1 MHGLALR
8 AVQLFVTDRYGTS
21 TWSKL
26 VKHAGFDF
34 DEFQPMLDYDADIAK
49 QALRSLEAVLD
60 RPLPDIM
67 EDIGTY
73 LVSHPNVESLRR
85 LLRFGGVNF
94 EDFLHSLDDLP
105 GRVKLAMP
113 DLDLPRIELREHSAL
128 NFSVTCRGNIPCFG
142 HLLMGVLRTMA
153 DDYGALAFVDYR
165 GGGQGSETLVITLLE
180 RSYAEGRDF
189 VLGAVAQ

>member
-26 VKHAGFDF
+26 VKEAAFEF
-34 DEFQPMLDYDADIAK
+34 DEFEAMLDYDPAIADVTLR
-49 QALRSLEAVLD
+49 ALETVLA

-73 LVSHPNVESLRR
+73 LVSHPSVEALRR
-85 LLRFGGVNF
+85 LLRFGGVTF

-128 NFSVTCRGNIPCFG
+128 HFSVTCSGDIPYFG
-142 HLLMGVLRTMA
+142 YVLMGVLRTMA

-165 GGGQGSETLVITLLE
+165 GGGQGSETLAITLLE
-180 RSYAEGRDF
+180 RTFTEGRDF
-189 VLGAVAQ
+189 TLGVAAQ